1 MVGAGYVG
9 LVAGACLA
17 EIGHEVICVDNDARK
32 IAALQA
38 GETVIHEE
46 FLPELLTRNHGR
58 AESRLAFTTNL
69 AAAVRASRVVFIAV
83 GTPPSENGEHD
94 LSWLEAVCRDVAR
107 QIDSFK
113 LIVVKSTV
121 PVGTSQWI
129 RRILVRY
136 GAPLGSFAVA
146 SNPEFLREG
155 RGVTDFL
162 YPDRIIVG
170 SDDDR
175 CTSILRQVYKPLT
188 DGSYAR
194 GQDAVP
200 VPDEAIVPAR
210 LIVTGANS
218 AELIKHAANAFLA
231 MKISFI
237 NAISNICEP
246 AGADIQEVCEG
257 MGADQRIGT
266 RFMRPGIGYGGSC
279 FPKDLAAFRA
289 VAHEFGYDFRLLEE
303 VMRINEE
310 QRHVF
315 LRKVRSALWTLKGKR
330 LAVLGLAFKG
340 GTDDIR
346 ESPAI
351 AVIRMLLKERCE
363 IVAYDPAATERAR
376 REFAQPRQAKDGRAG
391 DPADAAI
398 TFAES
403 AYQAAEKSDALLILT
418 DWEEFA
424 ALDFK
429 RLRQVMNHPIL
440 IDGRNLYSRAEMER
454 AGFSYF
460 SVGRQEALPAPAN
473 GKETISSNGNPRP
486 KVREFKRR
494 EVA

>member
-1 MVGAGYVG
+1 MDERKMRIAMVGAGYVG

-32 IAALQA
+32 IAALRA

-46 FLPELLTRNHGR
+46 FLPELLTRNHRR
-58 AESRLAFTTNL
+58 AAAAVAPIADAEKRLVFSTDL
-69 AAAVRASRVVFIAV
+69 ASAVRASQVVFIAV
-83 GTPPSENGEHD
+83 GTPPSENGEPD
-94 LSWLEAVCRDVAR
+94 LSWLEAVCRDLAR
-107 QIDSFK
+107 EIDSFK

-121 PVGTSQWI
+121 PVGTNQWI
-129 RRILVRY
+129 RRILLRC
-136 GAPLGSFAVA
+136 GAPLALFEVA

-155 RGVTDFL
+155 RAVTDFL
-162 YPDRIIVG
+162 YPDRIIIG
-170 SDDDR
+170 SDDER
-175 CTSILRQVYKPLT
+175 CTSILRNLYQPLT

-194 GQDAVP
+194 GENAVP
-200 VPDEAIVPAR
+200 VPDEAILPAR
-210 LIVTGANS
+210 LIVAGANS

-231 MKISFI
+231 MKVSFI

-257 MGADQRIGT
+257 LGADQRIGT

-289 VAHEFGYDFRLLEE
+289 VAHELGYDFRLLEE

-315 LRKVRSALWTLKGKR
+315 LRKLRSALWTLKGKR

-363 IVAYDPAATERAR
+363 IVTYDPAATERAR
-376 REFAQPRQAKDGRAG
+376 REFA
-391 DPADAAI
+391 DASI
-398 TFAES
+398 SFAES
-403 AYQAAEKSDALLILT
+403 AYEAAEKADALVILT

-440 IDGRNLYSRAEMER
+440 IDGRNLYSRSEMER

-460 SVGRQEALPAPAN
+460 SVGRQEALPNLAD
-473 GKETISSNGNPRP
+473 GHTRP